1 MTHDSTTHTS
11 SAEPQIV
18 AAHVAAGHDGQAEIS
33 VAVRYPNGA
42 VRDICYPHDAIGPVL
57 DAAGI
62 SSLDDLVGRPWTVLI
77 AHNSPDQQGATPW
90 T

>member
-1 MTHDSTTHTS
+1 MTPETT
-11 SAEPQIV
+11 EPTIV

-33 VAVRYPNGA
+33 VVVRYPNGA

-62 SSLDDLVGRPWTVLI
+62 STLDDLIGRPWTILI
-77 AHNSPDQQGATPW
+77 APNGHDSTGA
-90 T
+90 